1 MVYKPIIIVAGEP
14 NSIFSE
20 IFFKSL
26 DYKKFNSP
34 IILIGSKNLIELQ
47 MKRLNVQKKIR
58 LINFFDLKK
67 YHLDNKKINLIN
79 INFNQKK
86 PFDKISSKSNI
97 YIEKSFD
104 IALKIMSL
112 KISNKFINGPVS
124 KKFFLKKKYLGVTE
138 YLAHKTKAKNF
149 AMLIYNKNLSVCP
162 LTTHLPIKKVSK
174 KIDKNTI
181 KKKVELIDIFFKK
194 YLRQKPQIAI
204 TGLNPHCE
212 SVDTFNEDEKI
223 IKPLIKSLI
232 KLNYKI
238 SGPFAADT
246 IFLKENRKKYNV
258 IIGMYHD
265 QVLAPIKALFEFN
278 PINITMGL
286 PFLRVTPDHGPN
298 QKMVG
303 KKKSNPM
310 SIINALNFLDKL
322 D

>member
-26 DYKKFNSP
+26 NYKKFNSP

-47 MKRLNVQKKIR
+47 MKRLNVQKRIR
-58 LINFFDLKK
+58 LINFFDLNK

-86 PFDKISSKSNI
+86 PFDKISSKSNR

-104 IALKIMSL
+104 IALKIMNS

-138 YLAHKTKAKNF
+138 YLAHKTKTRNF

-162 LTTHLPIKKVSK
+162 LTTHLPIKKVPK
-174 KIDKNTI
+174 KINKSTI

-194 YLRQKPQIAI
+194 YLRHKPQIAI

-212 SVDTFNEDEKI
+212 SVDAFNEDEKI
-223 IKPLIKSLI
+223 IKPVIESLTKS
-232 KLNYKI
+232 NYKI

-258 IIGMYHD
+258 IMGMYHD
-265 QVLAPIKALFEFN
+265 QVLTPIKTLFEYDA
-278 PINITMGL
+278 INITIGL
-286 PFLRVTPDHGPN
+286 PFLRISPDHGPN
-298 QKMVG
+298 EKMIG
-303 KKKSNPM
+303 ENKSNPL
-310 SIINALNFLDKL
+310 SLIKAITFLDF
-322 D
+322 